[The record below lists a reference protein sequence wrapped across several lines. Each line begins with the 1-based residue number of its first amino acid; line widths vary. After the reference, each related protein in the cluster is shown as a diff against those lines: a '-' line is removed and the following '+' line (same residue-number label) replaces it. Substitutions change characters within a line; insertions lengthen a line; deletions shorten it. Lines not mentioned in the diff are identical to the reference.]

1 MGEMRFWHQFTEHL
15 GGAAGIDEIAH
26 HQPAAAIANNRGR
39 LDDCG
44 LVCESL
50 GIPVQILP
58 SSRKLSRGW
67 GWWSWTFQLGCS
79 EAMSI
84 QVVAVAIFRATVFA
98 SRRRVDELRQ
108 LRPEP
113 LLCIG
118 R

>member
-1 MGEMRFWHQFTEHL
+1 
-15 GGAAGIDEIAH
+15 
-26 HQPAAAIANNRGR
+26 
-39 LDDCG
+39 
-44 LVCESL
+44 
-50 GIPVQILP
+50 
-58 SSRKLSRGW
+58 
-67 GWWSWTFQLGCS
+67 
-79 EAMSI
+79 MSI